1 MFPRIGI
8 DRFHTPHVSLSD
20 EYNMS
25 LIYLHLHG
33 KIYGGMLNDGDYP
46 NEKFVNFM
54 CVELWTRLSDFS
66 YTRIFQ

>member
-25 LIYLHLHG
+25 YLSAFAWKNKWRH
-33 KIYGGMLNDGDYP
+33 
-46 NEKFVNFM
+46 
-54 CVELWTRLSDFS
+54 VE
-66 YTRIFQ
+66 